1 MTTAVGI
8 TLLVVGIALLPFGV
22 IYFKDSWKEI
32 KELSPSAKKTA
43 IFLEIL
49 DLFTAPIGGSTSLLF
64 LSLMFIIGGIGLV
77 FLEFL

>member
-32 KELSPSAKKTA
+32 KELSPIAKKTA

-49 DLFTAPIGGSTSLLF
+49 DLFTAPIGSTSLLF
-64 LSLMFIIGGIGLV
+64 LSLIFIIGGIGLV